1 MATSCKSH
9 VNNVATVRHLE
20 TSYTETTKRAEGR
33 KGTQDYSTLLE
44 PETHRRTLPNLL
56 NTLLRV

>member
-9 VNNVATVRHLE
+9 VNNVATVRHLD

-44 PETHRRTLPNLL
+44 VKTHH
-56 NTLLRV
+56 